1 MHHFFTT
8 ESTVPPVI
16 PLLWYGVMV
25 LLIVMAVWAS
35 LRYYQNEQFRKIFR
49 NLQIFQLPYQSLLH
63 IHIFYL
69 ICLYIW
75 YFAFQLPWSNSLPLY
90 HCRLAMFAVLLLPD
104 RWKSKQF
111 FALMGVS
118 GAIFALGYPVF
129 DPYTFPHITSFSF
142 LLGHYCLLVNSLIY
156 LLRCYDSSLLKNRE
170 IVLYTFVLDL
180 FLVGVNQ
187 VTGGNYGLMARPP
200 IIKGD
205 SLLVNYVVVSSIL
218 AAALLLF
225 NVFFSRKPAR
235 ERVIR

>member
-8 ESTVPPVI
+8 ESTAPPVI

-25 LLIVMAVWAS
+25 LLILMAVWAS

-49 NLQIFQLPYQSLLH
+49 NLQIFQ
-63 IHIFYL
+63 L

-104 RWKSKQF
+104 QWKSKQF

-170 IVLYTFVLDL
+170 IVLYTFFLDM

-205 SLLVNYVVVSSIL
+205 SLLVTYVVVSSIL

-225 NVFFSRKPAR
+225 NVFFSRRR
-235 ERVIR
+235 ERVKVSNSI

>member
-8 ESTVPPVI
+8 ESTAPPVI

-25 LLIVMAVWAS
+25 LLILMAVWAS

-49 NLQIFQLPYQSLLH
+49 NLQIFQ
-63 IHIFYL
+63 L

-104 RWKSKQF
+104 QWKSKQF

-142 LLGHYCLLVNSLIY
+142 LLGHYCLLINSLVY
-156 LLRCYDSSLLKNRE
+156 LLRWYDRNLLKKSQ

-187 VTGGNYGLMARPP
+187 LTGGNYGLMARPP
-200 IIKGD
+200 IMRGD
-205 SLLVNYVVVSSIL
+205 KVWLNYLVVSSIL
-218 AAALLLF
+218 ALALVLF
-225 NVFFSRKPAR
+225 NQIFQRRS
-235 ERVIR
+235 ERVKVTK

>member
-8 ESTVPPVI
+8 ESTAPPVI

-25 LLIVMAVWAS
+25 LLILMAVWAS

-49 NLQIFQLPYQSLLH
+49 NLQIFQ
-63 IHIFYL
+63 L

-129 DPYTFPHITSFSF
+129 DP
-142 LLGHYCLLVNSLIY
+142 LIY

-225 NVFFSRKPAR
+225 NVFFSRRLAR
-235 ERVIR
+235 ERVVR

>member
-8 ESTVPPVI
+8 ESTAPPVI

-25 LLIVMAVWAS
+25 LLILMAVWAS

-49 NLQIFQLPYQSLLH
+49 NLQIFQ
-63 IHIFYL
+63 L

-129 DPYTFPHITSFSF
+129 DPYTLPSYYELFFP
-142 LLGHYCLLVNSLIY
+142 
-156 LLRCYDSSLLKNRE
+156 LRSLL
-170 IVLYTFVLDL
+170 
-180 FLVGVNQ
+180 
-187 VTGGNYGLMARPP
+187 
-200 IIKGD
+200 
-205 SLLVNYVVVSSIL
+205 SLG
-218 AAALLLF
+218 
-225 NVFFSRKPAR
+225 
-235 ERVIR
+235 

>member
-25 LLIVMAVWAS
+25 ILIVMAVWAS

-49 NLQIFQLPYQSLLH
+49 NLQIFQ
-63 IHIFYL
+63 L

-142 LLGHYCLLVNSLIY
+142 LLGHYCLLINSLIY
-156 LLRCYDSSLLKNRE
+156 LLRWYDRNLLKNSQ
-170 IVLYTFVLDL
+170 IVLYTFALDL

-187 VTGGNYGLMARPP
+187 LTGGNYGLMARPP
-200 IIKGD
+200 IMRGD
-205 SLLVNYVVVSSIL
+205 KVWLNYLVVSSIL
-218 AAALLLF
+218 ALALLLF
-225 NVFFSRKPAR
+225 NQFFSRR
-235 ERVIR
+235 SERVKVRK

>member
-8 ESTVPPVI
+8 ESTAPPVI

-25 LLIVMAVWAS
+25 LLILMAVWAS

-49 NLQIFQLPYQSLLH
+49 NLQIFQ
-63 IHIFYL
+63 L

-218 AAALLLF
+218 VAALLLF
-225 NVFFSRKPAR
+225 NVFFSRRR
-235 ERVIR
+235 ERVKVSNSI

>member
-1 MHHFFTT
+1 MHHFITRTQTT
-8 ESTVPPVI
+8 PPPI
-16 PLLWYGVMV
+16 PIFWYGVMIG
-25 LLIVMAVWAS
+25 LLALSIYAS
-35 LRYYQNEQFRKIFR
+35 LTYYKNPKFVRIFKWI
-49 NLQIFQLPYQSLLH
+49 QIAQLLA
-63 IHIFYL
+63 
-69 ICLYIW
+69 LYTW
-75 YFAFQLPWSNSLPLY
+75 YIGFSIPFSNSLPLY

-225 NVFFSRKPAR
+225 NVFFSRRR
-235 ERVIR
+235 ERVKVSNSI

>member
-49 NLQIFQLPYQSLLH
+49 NLQIFQ
-63 IHIFYL
+63 L

-156 LLRCYDSSLLKNRE
+156 LLRYYDSRLLKNRE

-235 ERVIR
+235 ERVLR